1 MVVKFPPKNLHDSP
15 LFIFTQSKY
24 NFNAILIVTVYHTIA
39 GCLQFTGGGM
49 HEPIVP
55 TEALY
60 SVAMAVGTSLDL
72 EKTLCTA
79 LQAIVRAFDCTAGMV
94 MLAEWQRDRLVS
106 LSTECVIPAESAA
119 LRSCRQA
126 AKHAESLLRGQTK
139 RSLALL
145 SPQQTQLSAATTAYI
160 FPLPQYGV
168 LILGKR
174 DVLLTPEQISAL
186 DPILHKLEQAIDHA
200 LRFRQIQQE
209 LADLQYQQ
217 QATTAMVDD
226 FLTAVS
232 HELRTPLTL
241 IMGFIETLLD
251 GRPGPLTDTQ
261 QRFLQNS
268 YHSSAQMLD
277 LVDNLLMVIHFR
289 QGRVKLDKH
298 PLHPAHL
305 LDELT
310 AGITELANAKQVSL
324 TIDNKWNVDRLCQ
337 GDRHWLEKVV
347 LQLADNAIKFTPSNQ
362 PVRIE
367 SYFQNGQWVF
377 RVTDSGSG
385 IPESEL
391 PYVFDRFYRG
401 RNAKADQTH
410 GVGVGLC
417 MCKNIIEAHDG
428 NIGIKN
434 NPEGGV
440 TAWFALPVAETT

>member
-1 MVVKFPPKNLHDSP
+1 
-15 LFIFTQSKY
+15 
-24 NFNAILIVTVYHTIA
+24 
-39 GCLQFTGGGM
+39 M

-55 TEALY
+55 TDALY

-72 EKTLCTA
+72 KKTLCTA

-94 MLAEWQRDRLVS
+94 MFAEWESDRLT
-106 LSTECVIPAESAA
+106 LLRTECVVPGEAGAFP
-119 LRSCRQA
+119 SCRQA
-126 AKHAESLLRGQTK
+126 AKRAEALLRGQTK

-145 SPQQTQLSAATTAYI
+145 SPQQEQLPEATIAYV

-168 LILGKR
+168 LILGKQ
-174 DVLLTPEQISAL
+174 DVPLSPEQISAL

-200 LRFRQIQQE
+200 LRFQQIQQE
-209 LADLQYQQ
+209 LADLQFHH
-217 QATTAMVDD
+217 QATTTMVDD
-226 FLTAVS
+226 FLSAVS

-261 QRFLQNS
+261 RRFLQNG
-268 YHSSAQMLD
+268 YQSSAQMLD
-277 LVDNLLMVIHFR
+277 LVDNLLMVIHFQ
-289 QGRVKLDKH
+289 QGQVKLDKH
-298 PLHPAHL
+298 PLHPSHL
-305 LDELT
+305 LEKLKTDI
-310 AGITELANAKQVSL
+310 AELADAKRVPL
-324 TIDNKWNVDRLCQ
+324 TVDCKWDVDRTCV
-337 GDRHWLEKVV
+337 GDRHWLEKVIF
-347 LQLADNAIKFTPSNQ
+347 QLADNAIKFTPSTQ

-367 SYFQNGQWVF
+367 SYFQNEQWVF

-385 IPESEL
+385 IPENEL

-401 RNAKADQTH
+401 RNAKSDQTH

-417 MCKNIIEAHDG
+417 MCKNIIEAHGG

-440 TAWFALPVAETT
+440 TAWFALPVGEIA

>member
-1 MVVKFPPKNLHDSP
+1 
-15 LFIFTQSKY
+15 
-24 NFNAILIVTVYHTIA
+24 
-39 GCLQFTGGGM
+39 M

-55 TEALY
+55 ADALY
-60 SVAMAVGTSLDL
+60 NVAMAVGTSLDL
-72 EKTLCTA
+72 KKTICTA
-79 LQAIVRAFDCTAGMV
+79 LQTIVRAFDCTTGMV
-94 MLAEWQRDRLVS
+94 MFAGWESDRLVG
-106 LSTECVIPAESAA
+106 LRTECVVPAEADA
-119 LRSCRQA
+119 FPSCRQA
-126 AKHAESLLRGQTK
+126 VKHAESLLRGQTK

-145 SPQQTQLSAATTAYI
+145 SPQQTQLPKSVTAYF

-168 LILGKR
+168 LILGKQT
-174 DVLLTPEQISAL
+174 VPLTPEQISAF

-200 LRFRQIQQE
+200 LRFQKIRQE
-209 LADLQYQQ
+209 LTDLQSQQ

-261 QRFLQNS
+261 RRFLQNS

-289 QGRVKLDKH
+289 QGRVKLNKY
-298 PLHPAHL
+298 PLHPGHL
-305 LDELT
+305 LEELT
-310 AGITELANAKQVSL
+310 AQIMGLAETKRVSL
-324 TIDNKWNVDRLCQ
+324 TIDSKWEVDRMCV
-337 GDRHWLEKVV
+337 GDRRWLEKVV
-347 LQLADNAIKFTPSNQ
+347 LQLADNAIKFTPANQ

-367 SYFQNGQWVF
+367 SYFQNEQWVF

-391 PYVFDRFYRG
+391 PLIFDRFYRG
-401 RNAKADQTH
+401 RNAKSEQTH

-417 MCKNIIEAHDG
+417 MCKNIIEAHGG

-440 TAWFALPVAETT
+440 TAWFTLPVGKNV